1 MSEKNPVQSAG
12 RIFSVLE
19 MLAYEG
25 PQGVTELSKALK
37 LNKST
42 VHRLLA
48 SLITMDYVKKEDDSD
63 KYRLTFKLLGLGEAL
78 LDKVD
83 IVSIARPYIQ
93 HLAEFSE
100 ETVHLVQKEGTN
112 MVYIDKVESYSSSVR
127 MVSRIGVEK
136 PLYCTAVGKAMLAE
150 LTNQEVRQIWEKSDI
165 QKLTPKTIVDFDDFL
180 RELDEVREKGYALD
194 NEENELGVRCIGAV
208 IKNYKGKAEN
218 AFSISA
224 PISRMSD
231 QRIDLLAT
239 EVLKMK
245 KELSRAFGFFRQEDR
260 HAIDI

>member
-1 MSEKNPVQSAG
+1 MSENNPVQSAG

-25 PQGVTELSKALK
+25 PQGVTEISKALD

-48 SLITMDYVKKEDDSD
+48 SLINMDYVKKNSDSD
-63 KYRLTFKLLGLGEAL
+63 KYQLTFKLLGLGEAL

-83 IVSIARPYIQ
+83 IVSVARPFIQ
-93 HLAEFSE
+93 QLAEFSE
-100 ETVHLVQKEGTN
+100 ETVHLVQKETTN

-150 LTNQEVRQIWEKSDI
+150 LEDDQVKDIWERSDI
-165 QKLTPKTIVDFDDFL
+165 QKFTPKTIVDFDAFL
-180 RELDEVREKGYALD
+180 LELQEVREKGYALD
-194 NEENELGVRCIGAV
+194 NEENELGVRCIGAT
-208 IKNYKGKAEN
+208 IKNYTGRAEN

-231 QRIDLLAT
+231 DRIDFLAV
-239 EVLKMK
+239 EVLKTK
-245 KELSRAFGFFRQEDR
+245 EELSKAFGFDGSK
-260 HAIDI
+260 

>member
-1 MSEKNPVQSAG
+1 MNEKNPVQSAG

-19 MLAYEG
+19 MLAYDG
-25 PQGVTELSKALK
+25 PQGVTEISKNLE

-48 SLITMDYVKKEDDSD
+48 SLISMDYVRKEEDSD
-63 KYRLTFKLLGLGEAL
+63 KYRLTFKLLALGEAL
-78 LDKVD
+78 RETVD
-83 IVSIARPYIQ
+83 IVSIARPFLQ
-93 HLAEFSE
+93 HLAEISE
-100 ETVHLVQKEGTN
+100 ETVHLVQREGTN
-112 MVYIDKVESYSSSVR
+112 MVYIDKVESQSSSVR

-150 LTNQEVRQIWEKSDI
+150 MENDQVKQIWDDSNIE
-165 QKLTPKTIVDFDDFL
+165 QLTPKTIVDFNRFL
-180 RELDEVREKGYALD
+180 MELEEVRDKGYALD
-194 NEENELGVRCIGAV
+194 NEENEIGVRCIGAA

-231 QRIDLLAT
+231 ERVEKLAKEVIQMKTQLT
-239 EVLKMK
+239 EQ
-245 KELSRAFGFFRQEDR
+245 FGYRK
-260 HAIDI
+260 

>member
-1 MSEKNPVQSAG
+1 MMGGIIVNENNPVQSAG

-25 PQGVTELSKALK
+25 PQGVTEISKALD

-48 SLITMDYVKKEDDSD
+48 SLINMDYVNKESDSD
-63 KYRLTFKLLGLGEAL
+63 KYRLTFKLLGLGESL
-78 LDKVD
+78 LDKMD
-83 IVSIARPYIQ
+83 IVSIARPYIK
-93 HLAEFSE
+93 HLAEFSG
-100 ETVHLVQKEGTN
+100 ETVHLVQKVKTN
-112 MVYIDKVESYSSSVR
+112 MVYIDKVESYSNSVR

-136 PLYCTAVGKAMLAE
+136 PLHCTAVGKAMLAE
-150 LTNQEVRQIWEKSDI
+150 LEDDQVKEIWNRSDI
-165 QKLTPKTIVDFDDFL
+165 QRFTPKTIVNIDAFL
-180 RELDEVREKGYALD
+180 VELQNVREKGYAVD
-194 NEENELGVRCIGAV
+194 NEENEIGVRCIGAA

-231 QRIDLLAT
+231 ERIVFMIDEILKAKKDLS
-239 EVLKMK
+239 K
-245 KELSRAFGFFRQEDR
+245 AFGF
-260 HAIDI
+260 